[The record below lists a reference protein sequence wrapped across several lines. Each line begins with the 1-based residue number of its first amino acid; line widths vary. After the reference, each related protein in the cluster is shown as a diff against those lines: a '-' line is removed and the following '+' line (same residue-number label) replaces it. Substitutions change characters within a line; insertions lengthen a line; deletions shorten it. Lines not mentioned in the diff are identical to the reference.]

1 MICGLISK
9 VGLITLIK
17 KGYTALGNIALFT
30 IIIPIFISIPRM
42 IRQDKVNREAAA
54 SGKDD

>member
-1 MICGLISK
+1 M
-9 VGLITLIK
+9 GLITLIK

-42 IRQDKVNREAAA
+42 IHQDKLNRAAA
-54 SGKDD
+54 AAEKAG